1 MSRVAGGDAD
11 ALGELYDR
19 YGRVVFGLIY
29 RMLGSPE
36 SAEEV
41 AQNAFHSVWRQA
53 SRYRPERGSVRTWL
67 LAIARNAAIDW
78 RRSKGNR
85 TGRET
90 AIDDTLM
97 LVDERR
103 VEDTVIASL
112 RAQRVRAAVAE
123 TAERDVPDG
132 VRSKIVERARREGAP
147 RRAPSSS
154 FFDLFRRPA
163 PLAIPVALAV
173 LLLVSLAAYAGARR
187 DSDRYAS
194 ALSGIAGARVVALAP
209 TGEVAGVR
217 GSLVI
222 PTNGAAPYLIL
233 DLPAAPSGKTWEA
246 WVLRGETPLAAGI
259 TNDRGVTTL
268 LLTAPLTTGDG
279 VAVTLEPSGGV
290 DRVTGNPVLA
300 GKT

>member
-1 MSRVAGGDAD
+1 MTRHPIDDLAALAIGALDADDARAVRAHVAGC
-11 ALGELYDR
+11 
-19 YGRVVFGLIY
+19 
-29 RMLGSPE
+29 SSC
-36 SAEEV
+36 SAE
-41 AQNAFHSVWRQA
+41 
-53 SRYRPERGSVRTWL
+53 
-67 LAIARNAAIDW
+67 
-78 RRSKGNR
+78 
-85 TGRET
+85 
-90 AIDDTLM
+90 
-97 LVDERR
+97 
-103 VEDTVIASL
+103 L
-112 RAQRVRAAVAE
+112 RALEEAAFAVVA
-123 TAERDVPDG
+123 TTERDVPEG
-132 VRSKIVERARREGAP
+132 LRNKIVERARREAVP
-147 RRAPSSS
+147 RRAPSAP

-187 DSDRYAS
+187 DADRYAN
-194 ALSGIAGARVVALAP
+194 ALSGVAGARVVALAR

-222 PTNGAAPYLIL
+222 PANGAAPYLIL

-268 LLTAPLTTGDG
+268 VLTAPLASGDG

>member
-1 MSRVAGGDAD
+1 MTRHPTDDLAALAMGALDADDARMVRAHVAGCQSCG
-11 ALGELYDR
+11 
-19 YGRVVFGLIY
+19 
-29 RMLGSPE
+29 
-36 SAEEV
+36 AE
-41 AQNAFHSVWRQA
+41 
-53 SRYRPERGSVRTWL
+53 
-67 LAIARNAAIDW
+67 
-78 RRSKGNR
+78 
-85 TGRET
+85 
-90 AIDDTLM
+90 
-97 LVDERR
+97 
-103 VEDTVIASL
+103 L
-112 RAQRVRAAVAE
+112 RALEEAAFAVVA

-132 VRSKIVERARREGAP
+132 LRTKIVERARREGVP
-147 RRAPSSS
+147 RRAPSAP

-163 PLAIPVALAV
+163 PLAIPVALAL

-187 DSDRYAS
+187 DADRYGS

-222 PTNGAAPYLIL
+222 PANGAAPYLIL

-279 VAVTLEPSGGV
+279 VAVSLGISGGGDDV
-290 DRVTGNPVLA
+290 SGIPR
-300 GKT
+300 

>member
-1 MSRVAGGDAD
+1 MTPHPTDDLAALAIGALDADEARMVRAHVAGC
-11 ALGELYDR
+11 
-19 YGRVVFGLIY
+19 
-29 RMLGSPE
+29 E
-36 SAEEV
+36 SCGAE
-41 AQNAFHSVWRQA
+41 
-53 SRYRPERGSVRTWL
+53 
-67 LAIARNAAIDW
+67 
-78 RRSKGNR
+78 
-85 TGRET
+85 
-90 AIDDTLM
+90 
-97 LVDERR
+97 
-103 VEDTVIASL
+103 L
-112 RAQRVRAAVAE
+112 RALEEAAFAVAE

-222 PTNGAAPYLIL
+222 PANGAAPYLIL

-246 WVLRGETPLAAGI
+246 WVLRGETPVAAGI

-268 LLTAPLTTGDG
+268 VLTAPLTTGDG